1 MFKLPFL
8 KCLSVIK
15 YLYTGW
21 SISREIWEDTFCKH
35 KIHSTWNV
43 GGMIQLRLHLCFRVE
58 LELKLGFLRWCVL
71 SVFLLLVGCGIGFV
85 CGGFCV
91 CTSLHLW
98 SSQFCTFL
106 LIARHSECLIP
117 VDIGRQLDNY
127 RQLEMLLDLIWTSKT
142 LEFSP
147 HSVCWKQV
155 LCSAIQQIGSISK
168 GRKI

>member
-43 GGMIQLRLHLCFRVE
+43 GGMIQLRLHLCFGVE

-71 SVFLLLVGCGIGFV
+71 SLFFVGWLWHW
-85 CGGFCV
+85 FCV
-91 CTSLHLW
+91 WWVLCVYESSSVVFSVLH
-98 SSQFCTFL
+98 F

-117 VDIGRQLDNY
+117 VDVGRQLETTW
-127 RQLEMLLDLIWTSKT
+127 QLWTTWDASWLDMNLKDFGIFPPFCLLKAGAMLSNTADRIH
-142 LEFSP
+142 F
-147 HSVCWKQV
+147 
-155 LCSAIQQIGSISK
+155 
-168 GRKI
+168 